1 MQDGR
6 LDEFCTTPW
15 ERWRIGEMSPD
26 RGEELGEPGAIPVTV
41 PVPVP
46 VPVLGAIPVTQ
57 FTFPTRGNAARMP
70 TGDPRVK
77 GAQCSAYP

>member
-1 MQDGR
+1 MMQDGR

-26 RGEELGEPGAIPVTV
+26 RGEELGEA
-41 PVPVP
+41 
-46 VPVLGAIPVTQ
+46 GAIPVTQ